1 MLNPAYGEHW
11 LTAYC
16 FQSTNQQII
25 AAAVRMITQCQ
36 DQAPLPVAWQPTQAF
51 GEHNGQGMPTAY
63 HIAPAQSD
71 WVIVYPN
78 RYANLAFASS
88 LSRQS
93 RKLTVAYFPQRREAW
108 ERGHPAELPTMP
120 DLELV
125 DCRYFSQLILPP
137 VADWSAWIHLWHPR
151 WNAPSQGA

>member
-1 MLNPAYGEHW
+1 MPNPAYSEQW

-16 FQSTNQQII
+16 FQTDKQQIV
-25 AAAVRMITQCQ
+25 AAAVRTITQCH
-36 DQAPLPVAWQPTQAF
+36 DQSPTPVQWHATQPFSEQAA
-51 GEHNGQGMPTAY
+51 QGMPTSY
-63 HIAPAQSD
+63 HIAPAEHN

-93 RKLTVAYFPQRREAW
+93 RKLTVAYFPERREAW
-108 ERGHPAELPTMP
+108 QRGHPATLPSLPELG
-120 DLELV
+120 LL
-125 DCRYFSQLILPP
+125 DCRYFSRLIQPP
-137 VADWSAWIHLWHPR
+137 IANWSQWIHLWHPR